1 MDPKKLSIQE
11 LVQLCLSSQD
21 QAPWS
26 EFVRRFQP
34 TISGV
39 VRKRLRRWATP
50 DPAVVD
56 DLTQE
61 TFLKL
66 CFNNYRAL
74 REFKFEQNEN
84 AFYGFLKTVA
94 IHVVDDYIRSTNN
107 EKRGGR
113 LKKEDLEQVSITTPA
128 PTAVTER
135 AEHRVLIS
143 EVKRCLDKQRDDP
156 NFPRDS
162 AIFWLYFQQGLTAK
176 AISQLPSIGLQVK
189 GVESA
194 LLRLTR
200 LVRAELGEKPGHGIA
215 SGRS

>member
-1 MDPKKLSIQE
+1 MDPKKLSTQE

-21 QAPWS
+21 QAPWA

-56 DLTQE
+56 DLTQD

-66 CFNNYRAL
+66 CANNYRAL
-74 REFKFEQNEN
+74 REFKFEHEN
-84 AFYGFLKTVA
+84 AFYGFLKTIA
-94 IHVVDDYIRSTNN
+94 SNVVEDYIRSINN
-107 EKRGGR
+107 AKRGGR
-113 LKKEDLEQVSITTPA
+113 LKREDLEEVSITTPA
-128 PTAVTER
+128 PATVSER

-176 AISQLPSIGLQVK
+176 AISELPSIDLEVK

-200 LVRAELGEKPGHGIA
+200 LVRAELGEKPGHRIA
-215 SGRS
+215 SGR

>member
-21 QAPWS
+21 QAPWY

-34 TISGV
+34 TICGV
-39 VRKRLRRWATP
+39 VRKRLRRWTTP

-61 TFLKL
+61 TFVKL
-66 CFNNYRAL
+66 YDKNCRAL
-74 REFKFEQNEN
+74 REFKFEHDNEN
-84 AFYGFLKTVA
+84 AFYGFLKTIASNLVQ
-94 IHVVDDYIRSTNN
+94 DYIRSANN

-113 LKKEDLEQVSITTPA
+113 LKREDLEKVSLITPA
-128 PTAVTER
+128 PITVTER
-135 AEHRVLIS
+135 AEHRVRIS

-156 NFPRDS
+156 NFLRDS
-162 AIFWLYFQQGLTAK
+162 AIFWLYFHHGLTAR
-176 AISQLPSIGLQVK
+176 AISELPSIDLEVK

-200 LVRAELGEKPGHGIA
+200 LVRARLDEKPGHGTA
-215 SGRS
+215 SGR